1 MSNPPGITTEQKSAT
16 AASATD
22 VPPARK
28 TPALK
33 TTVRKTAARKPKVD
47 ADAPRANRSRAVAE
61 LLPAIGG
68 AAFRRFG
75 FIQSSVVSRWPEIVG
90 ERFSGVSTPESI
102 RFPMGQKQDGVLTLT
117 VRGAHAPMMQHVIPE
132 ITERVNRFFGY
143 AAVARITIRQG
154 EVAKPRVKAAPP
166 PLRTVPADLGLSLKG
181 IADPELR
188 AVLESLAAGVASTSG
203 LPRIS

>member
-1 MSNPPGITTEQKSAT
+1 MSNPSGTSIDENGPAAT
-16 AASATD
+16 GARAAPKRKAT
-22 VPPARK
+22 P
-28 TPALK
+28 
-33 TTVRKTAARKPKVD
+33 RKPKID

-75 FIQSSVVSRWPEIVG
+75 FVQSSVVSRWPEIVG
-90 ERFSGVSTPESI
+90 ERFAGVSTPESI

>member
-1 MSNPPGITTEQKSAT
+1 MGIAMSNPSGTSIDENGPAAT
-16 AASATD
+16 GARAAPKRKAT
-22 VPPARK
+22 P
-28 TPALK
+28 
-33 TTVRKTAARKPKVD
+33 RKPKID

-75 FIQSSVVSRWPEIVG
+75 FVQSSVVSRWPEIVG
-90 ERFSGVSTPESI
+90 ERFAGVSTPESI

-154 EVAKPRVKAAPP
+154 EVARPRVKAAPP
-166 PLRTVPADLGLSLKG
+166 AIRTVPADLGQSLKG

-188 AVLESLAAGVASTSG
+188 AVLESLAAGVASTNG

>member
-28 TPALK
+28 TA
-33 TTVRKTAARKPKVD
+33 VRKTAARKPKVD

-203 LPRIS
+203 LPRIR